1 FGVMYMIPQFLAVI
15 SGYNTEQAGY
25 VLLLSGLPTVLL
37 MPMMPKL
44 LDVVD
49 VRILVIAGLICF
61 GAACFVNLSL
71 TADTVGM
78 HFVAGQ
84 LLQGCGL
91 ALAMMSLNQAAIS
104 SVPPELAGDASGLFN
119 AGRNLG
125 GSVGLALISTFQER
139 RMTFH
144 TETIGSA
151 ITANASR
158 AQDFLSGL
166 TAQMQGS
173 AGAEAAIRSIAQ
185 LARLVQ
191 QQALVMT
198 YSDLFWIF
206 GVIVVCTI
214 PLAFLLKPL
223 PKGAHLAMH

>member
-1 FGVMYMIPQFLAVI
+1 MG
-15 SGYNTEQAGY
+15 T
-25 VLLLSGLPTVLL
+25 
-37 MPMMPKL
+37 
-44 LDVVD
+44 
-49 VRILVIAGLICF
+49 
-61 GAACFVNLSL
+61 
-71 TADTVGM
+71 

-144 TETIGSA
+144 IETIGSA
-151 ITANASR
+151 VTANSSR
-158 AQDFLSGL
+158 AQDFLAGI
-166 TAQMQGS
+166 TAQMHASAS
-173 AGAEAAIRSIAQ
+173 AGGEAAIRSVAQ
-185 LARLVQ
+185 LARLVK

>member
-1 FGVMYMIPQFLAVI
+1 
-15 SGYNTEQAGY
+15 
-25 VLLLSGLPTVLL
+25 
-37 MPMMPKL
+37 
-44 LDVVD
+44 
-49 VRILVIAGLICF
+49 
-61 GAACFVNLSL
+61 
-71 TADTVGM
+71 M

-144 TETIGSA
+144 TDTIGSA
-151 ITANASR
+151 ITANSTR

-166 TAQMQGS
+166 AAQVQGS
-173 AGAEAAIRSIAQ
+173 AGGEAAIRSLAQ
-185 LARLVQ
+185 LARSVQ

-206 GVIVVCTI
+206 GLIVVCTI